1 MLEANAKNIIKGVLK
16 IDIDE
21 IYEKGVILFNTN
33 VEEGIDAL
41 INNEKIN
48 IIKDREK
55 RKVDYKFKKME
66 IILSK

>member
-1 MLEANAKNIIKGVLK
+1 MLEANAKNIIKRVLK

-55 RKVDYKFKKME
+55 RKVDY
-66 IILSK
+66 

>member
-41 INNEKIN
+41 IN
-48 IIKDREK
+48 
-55 RKVDYKFKKME
+55 KK
-66 IILSK
+66 K

>member
-41 INNEKIN
+41 INDEKIN